1 MLNNSK
7 SNELIV
13 LLNMA
18 FTTDREVCFFRF
30 CSYLKIKL

>member
-1 MLNNSK
+1 MLNKSK

-18 FTTDREVCFFRF
+18 FTTEVCFFRF